1 MKTSGIVIIL
11 VAFVFAILVC
21 VGVLVLAYVILAPA
35 VGNVYENISEDAAS
49 TGEQFLQALADGDFA
64 TAYDLCTPEL
74 QQELGEADQL
84 AATFGPGGLQIES
97 WNYETQSVT
106 LEDGRSGFALVG
118 DVTFSGGKTGSLS
131 VALVYVD
138 EAFRVAGFS
147 IEPE

>member
-1 MKTSGIVIIL
+1 MKTSRIVIIL
-11 VAFVFAILVC
+11 VLLAFVILVC
-21 VGVLVLAYVILAPA
+21 VGVLVLAYMILAPA
-35 VGNVYENISEDAAS
+35 VGNVYENIVEGAAGV
-49 TGEQFLQALADGDFA
+49 GEQFLQSLADGDFA

-84 AATFGPGGLQIES
+84 ATMFGSGGLQIEG
-97 WNYETQSVT
+97 WNYEVQSVA
-106 LEDGRSGFALVG
+106 LEDGKSGFALAG

-131 VALVYVD
+131 VVLVYVD

>member
-1 MKTSGIVIIL
+1 MKTSRIVIVL
-11 VAFVFAILVC
+11 VSLVFVILVC

-35 VGNVYENISEDAAS
+35 VGNVYENIVEGAAS

-74 QQELGEADQL
+74 QQELGSTDQL
-84 AATFGPGGLQIES
+84 AAMFGPSGLQIES
-97 WNYETQSVT
+97 WHYETQPMT

-118 DVTFSGGKTGSLS
+118 DVTFSGGKTGTLS
-131 VALVYVD
+131 VVLVHVD

-147 IEPE
+147 VEPE